1 MLSFFIIHV
10 DVWYIAS
17 HMQSQACLN
26 ENRSKLERQLLHCM
40 QLSYTKGAFQKVST
54 GQLNLSFKKVK
65 RLFKEFLLKNHQ
77 THPYYC
83 RN

>member
-10 DVWYIAS
+10 DVWYIAPA
-17 HMQSQACLN
+17 HMQSQECLN

-40 QLSYTKGAFQKVST
+40 QLSHTKGAFQKVST

-65 RLFKEFLLKNHQ
+65 RLFQRVFA
-77 THPYYC
+77 
-83 RN
+83 

>member
-1 MLSFFIIHV
+1 MLSFFIMHV

-17 HMQSQACLN
+17 HMQSKECLN

-40 QLSYTKGAFQKVST
+40 QLSHTKGAFQKVST

-65 RLFKEFLLKNHQ
+65 RLFQRVFA
-77 THPYYC
+77 
-83 RN
+83 